1 MPKHPGK
8 SDKTIEDAVAD
19 ALKSGGRGDF
29 AFELTKVSSPNPGKI
44 TYHVTL
50 TGP

>member
-19 ALKSGGRGDF
+19 ALKEVRGSGDF
-29 AFELTKVSSPNPGKI
+29 AFELTKVSLSPNPGRSGRW
-44 TYHVTL
+44 
-50 TGP
+50 TG